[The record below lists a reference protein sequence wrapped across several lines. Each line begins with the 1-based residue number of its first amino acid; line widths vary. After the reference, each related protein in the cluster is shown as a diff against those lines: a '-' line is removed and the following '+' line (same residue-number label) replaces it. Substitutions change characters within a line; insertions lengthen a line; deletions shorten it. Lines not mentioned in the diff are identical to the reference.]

1 MATLITSQVVNKSED
16 LTPVIHKV
24 NEHETPFYTSIAKT
38 SAKNTYHEFL
48 SRELA
53 PANKNNAAAEGADA
67 GPATASLVDRKGNWT
82 QIFTSVAQVSG
93 TLEDGIDTIGYSS
106 EVSEQKAVKTVETK
120 RDIEAALVSGN
131 GSVGSGVRKL
141 AGAEAWI
148 ATNADHGAG
157 GATPGFSNG
166 LVASVTAGT
175 TRPLTEDM
183 FLELSEDL
191 KKSGGNARNV
201 MVPHGLK
208 TAFAKFSGNAD
219 KYQVANKEGTIYN
232 DVGVYVSPHGT
243 FKVLANSF
251 MSETTVIAYDPTL
264 WKIAE
269 LRKLTAT
276 QLAKTGD
283 SERWQLLTEL
293 TLACYNEKGNGKI
306 ADVTAA

>member
-1 MATLITSQVVNKSED
+1 MATLITSQVVNKEED

-24 NEHETPFYTSIAKT
+24 NEHETPFYTSIAKA

-67 GPATASLVDRKGNWT
+67 GAATASLVDRRGNWT
-82 QIFTSVAQVSG
+82 QIFTAVAQVSG
-93 TLEDGIDTIGYSS
+93 TLDSVSTIGYQN
-106 EVSEQKAVKTVETK
+106 ETNEQKAVKTAEIKNDV
-120 RDIEAALVSGN
+120 EAAVVSGN

-148 ATNADHGAG
+148 ATNADHGVG

-166 LVASVTAGT
+166 LVGSVTAGT

-183 FLELSEDL
+183 FLNLTEDL
-191 KKSGGNARNV
+191 KKSGGKARNV

-219 KYQVANKEGTIYN
+219 KYQVANKEGAIYN

-251 MSETTVIAYDPTL
+251 MSETTVIAYDPAL

-276 QLAKTGD
+276 PLAKTGD
-283 SERWQLLTEL
+283 SARWQLLTEL